1 MAEALSADVVHRD
14 DYKGSGADASYA
26 KACRAVLLDRKPLIL
41 DETHSTFERR
51 RLAHELAREFGV
63 KIVVVN
69 LTADAQTCIAR
80 AVERERRR
88 DNGMSRERVTAA
100 IMKTGNSM
108 KSQPLDEDAKKLGDD
123 FQGYQSIVSVD
134 GNKPWTDVAAQ
145 LSNDVVPKIR
155 ACLAPTAGRAAVDYY
170 FGAPAEL
177 LLALPTAKECE
188 STGTAH
194 LDRVVAANT
203 DGFQSER
210 LPRLFGGAVLLASG
224 SMELLRLAACRL
236 LKVDPEVA
244 PKPLGH
250 KRVRSL
256 IAGALA
262 AVDAKDRRGVLK
274 STDDKL
280 VLNVEAPLGRGSIS
294 GTVVRDAIVAA
305 VGSQDPQLAADAYQH
320 LEFESFLRCA
330 MPEVKML
337 FGSYQDVAPGGKIN
351 WHNDKAPF
359 DYRLILQYADPGAEF
374 VARVDVAR
382 P

>member
-1 MAEALSADVVHRD
+1 M
-14 DYKGSGADASYA
+14 
-26 KACRAVLLDRKPLIL
+26 KAA
-41 DETHSTFERR
+41 T
-51 RLAHELAREFGV
+51 
-63 KIVVVN
+63 
-69 LTADAQTCIAR
+69 
-80 AVERERRR
+80 
-88 DNGMSRERVTAA
+88 
-100 IMKTGNSM
+100 SM
-108 KSQPLDEDAKKLGDD
+108 KSQPLDKDAEELGDV

-134 GNKPWTDVAAQ
+134 CNKPWTDVAAQ
-145 LSNDVVPKIR
+145 LLNDVVPKIR

-203 DGFQSER
+203 DGFKSER
-210 LPRLFGGAVLLASG
+210 LPRLFGEAVLLASG
-224 SMELLRLAACRL
+224 SMESLRLAACRL
-236 LKVDPEVA
+236 LEVDPEVA

-256 IAGALA
+256 LAGALA
-262 AVDAKDRRGVLK
+262 AVDAEDRRGVVK

-280 VLNVEAPLGRGSIS
+280 VLNVEAPLGCGSSIS
-294 GTVVRDAIVAA
+294 ATVVRDAIVAA

-374 VARVDVAR
+374 VARVDIAR
-382 P
+382 S